1 MKHANTPKKPLEI
14 QNNMGLKVFQKHAW
28 ELNRKKQV
36 GVENLRGVGKHE
48 ANKICVWNVKIGSF
62 KHCTNEVPQ
71 KKV

>member
-1 MKHANTPKKPLEI
+1 
-14 QNNMGLKVFQKHAW
+14 
-28 ELNRKKQV
+28 LNRKKQV